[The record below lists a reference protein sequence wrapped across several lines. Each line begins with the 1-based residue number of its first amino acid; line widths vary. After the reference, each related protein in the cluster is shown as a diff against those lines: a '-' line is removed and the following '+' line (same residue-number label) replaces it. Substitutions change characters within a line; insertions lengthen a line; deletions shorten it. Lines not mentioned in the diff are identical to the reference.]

1 MTKHETPKTLQK
13 AIAEAMGGRYVSFPL
28 WNGFANRKLTI
39 THPLGGCPIAPTNAD
54 GVVDEFGRVFDG
66 SKPQGATDTLP
77 GLYVVDG
84 SAIPG
89 ALVANPTLTIAA
101 QAIKTLSQAL
111 PCISSWAW

>member
-1 MTKHETPKTLQK
+1 MRDAAWLKRQ
-13 AIAEAMGGRYVSFPL
+13 IGRP
-28 WNGFANRKLTI
+28 NCRE
-39 THPLGGCPIAPTNAD
+39 LGGCPIAPTNAD

-101 QAIKTLSQAL
+101 QAIKTLTQAL
-111 PCISSWAW
+111 P